1 MTLKFPCFDSKH
13 IYSEEIESISLLG
26 DIHPKKW
33 RWNPFNDFLDLKKI
47 NTNTWSLKL
56 DLEGSSGS
64 VFSGAYSVR
73 LVINHNTRRQLK
85 FKSFFNNKW
94 VLKEETSE
102 ETFNNINFYSNIDQT
117 IEFSFNS
124 DTYELELKS
133 KNGDLPDI
141 REVIDFESYELNGF
155 IWDDL
160 NMFDKFNPKLSN
172 RSLNK
177 ISDNLWSIEVPLKKD
192 GGIDF
197 RADGVYQFLISADKE
212 ENFGFSGLNNGLGSL
227 IKGVGFSSSHG
238 TSMHSA
244 ITVKVFD
251 DGIYKINLINPKTS
265 NPKFSIESVNE
276 ATFKKPLIL
285 NNLNNYQVL
294 GSIYNEDSF
303 DPTKPNRDLIKIDN
317 EISQLDLE
325 VDPGEHS
332 INFAISNELFLDTMA
347 LGCWLDLENLVEG
360 KTNKLSGI
368 GWHGKPHEFNIPFH
382 LEEKTKLRF
391 TYNKNNDN
399 FSIEVLNGKKFLKPT
414 TEVNQLSIVGDFE
427 DPLEA
432 WNPSS
437 EKNLMQHLGDSKYTI
452 KIKLTSGKTYSYK
465 YVGNSSNWSLVFAD
479 YELDGNGNDFSGS
492 NPSAKNTSVK
502 NMKIFGQ
509 LTSHGNP
516 PALQFVPKESGFYE
530 FYADL
535 ITGAYSVRSLN

>member
-1 MTLKFPCFDSKH
+1 MTLKFPCFESKH
-13 IYSEEIESISLLG
+13 IYSQEIESISLLG

-33 RWNPFNDFLDLKKI
+33 RWNPFNEMLDLKKI
-47 NTNTWSLKL
+47 NINTWRLEL
-56 DLEGSSGS
+56 ALEGTFEST
-64 VFSGAYSVR
+64 FSGAYSVR

-85 FKSFFNNKW
+85 VKSFMDNTW
-94 VLKEETSE
+94 VLQEETSE

-124 DTYELELKS
+124 DTYELQLKK
-133 KNGDLPDI
+133 KNGDFPDI
-141 REVIDFESYELNGF
+141 KEVIEFESYELNGF

-160 NMFDKFNPKLSN
+160 NMFDKFNPKLPN
-172 RSLNK
+172 RSFSK
-177 ISDNLWSIEVPLKKD
+177 ISDNLWSIKVPLKKD

-212 ENFGFSGLNNGLGSL
+212 ENFGFSGLNNGFGSL
-227 IKGVGFSSSHG
+227 VKGVGFSSSHG

-244 ITVKVFD
+244 ITVKVFE

-265 NPKFSIESVNE
+265 NPKFSIECDIESSL
-276 ATFKKPLIL
+276 KKPFIL

-294 GSIYNEDSF
+294 GSIYEKDSY
-303 DPTKPNRDLIKIDN
+303 DPTKPNRNLIKINN

-325 VDPGEHS
+325 VQPGEHS
-332 INFAISNELFLDTMA
+332 INFSISNELFLDTMA
-347 LGCWLDLENLVEG
+347 LGCWLDLDNLIEG

-368 GWHGKPHEFNIPFH
+368 GWHGKPHEFNIPFQ
-382 LEEKTKLRF
+382 LDKKTKLRF
-391 TYNKNNDN
+391 TNNKNNDN
-399 FSIEVLNGKKFLKPT
+399 FSIEVLSGERLLKPE
-414 TEVNQLSIVGDFE
+414 TELNQLSIVGDFE

-437 EKNLMQHLGDSKYTI
+437 EKNLMKHLGDSKYI
-452 KIKLTSGKTYSYK
+452 RIIKLSSGKTYNYK
-465 YVGNSSNWSLVFAD
+465 YVGNLSNWSLVFAD

-492 NPSAKNTSVK
+492 NPTAKNTSVK
-502 NMKIFGQ
+502 NMKVFGQ

-535 ITGAYSVRSLN
+535 ITGAYSVKFID